1 MCTRD
6 NYRMEMALFKR
17 KKGKR
22 TKITTVKWLKSLSSQ
37 VVITFIIN
45 ALLVFLWNPGLVG
58 VSANPDAKRLYDDL
72 LSNYNRLIRPVINH
86 TEKVTVKLGVSL
98 SQIVELD
105 LKDQILTTN
114 MWLRHE
120 WIDYK
125 FMWKPS
131 EYGGVT
137 EIYVPSEHI
146 WLPDI
151 ALYNNADGD
160 FIVTTMTKAVLHSD
174 GRVVW
179 TPPVIFSSSC
189 EIDVEFFP
197 FDEQACFLKLGSW
210 THDGYQVDLV
220 HMNSEP
226 NNVSAPVVVGMDLSE
241 YYLNVEWDILRVP
254 AERRV
259 KKYPCCP
266 EPYPD
271 ILFHIVIRRK
281 PLFYIVNLIIPCVGI
296 FYLSILA
303 FYLPSQSGE
312 KTALITAILISQT
325 LYFTLILEIIPAT
338 SKRLPLIGRYL
349 MFSTIMIALA
359 VSLTTINLNIHY
371 RMPSTHKMP
380 AWVRKVFI
388 QKLPRLLLMRVPIQ
402 VIKDSMNARRSKF
415 LRQSDPALKSLAG
428 DDEDM
433 IEEEYDPTS
442 AGTKSNKEKVG
453 KKQEQFKGHLN
464 GLYDGLAKIMTS
476 TVDMEAEQNENAAP
490 LAIEKAVQNILFIKH
505 HMKRQDEFDAED
517 QDWGIVAMV
526 LDRLFLWT
534 FGIVSLVG
542 SVIILSDSPFIYDSI
557 FPIDVK
563 YSKIAEIEERTYQKI
578 VS

>member
-1 MCTRD
+1 
-6 NYRMEMALFKR
+6 MAL
-17 KKGKR
+17 KR
-22 TKITTVKWLKSLSSQ
+22 TNAKRTNTLVKWLKSLSSQ
-37 VVITFIIN
+37 VVITFVLN
-45 ALLVFLWNPGLVG
+45 LLLVFDCVWNPGLVG

-226 NNVSAPVVVGMDLSE
+226 NNVSAPVVYGMDLSE

-296 FYLSILA
+296 FYLSILSM
-303 FYLPSQSGE
+303 YLPAQSGE
-312 KTALITAILISQT
+312 KTALITAILVSQT
-325 LYFTLILEIIPAT
+325 LYFTLIIEIIPAT

-359 VSLTTINLNIHY
+359 MSLTTINLNIHY

-402 VIKDSMNARRSKF
+402 VIKDSMNTRRSKF

-428 DDEDM
+428 DDED
-433 IEEEYDPTS
+433 IVEEEYDPAS
-442 AGTKSNKEKVG
+442 SGSKSSKGIKGANK
-453 KKQEQFKGHLN
+453 EQFKGHLN

-476 TVDMEAEQNENAAP
+476 TVDIEAEQKSTAP
-490 LAIEKAVQNILFIKH
+490 YALEKVVHNIMFIKH

-534 FGIVSLVG
+534 FGVVSLVG
-542 SVIILSDSPFIYDSI
+542 SLIILSDSPFIYDSI
-557 FPIDVK
+557 TPIDVK
-563 YSKIAEIEERTYQKI
+563 YSKIAEIEENMYARSQ
-578 VS
+578 S